1 MKKPSFLLSLMKCLQ
16 RGVLYLGVCFLWTA
30 ALSSLQAANAAA
42 NSPDTEKALHEIK
55 SFLVTKVGS
64 MDVAAHDFVKNA
76 DTYQQIIDG
85 YKGDYNRAAIEKG
98 PELLHL
104 IAKMQ
109 SDYHGYH
116 NNGYETIE
124 GITAGSKNFVEFDNY
139 LDAGVPKAD
148 ASTDSP
154 YSTLILK
161 TKSGHIISDR
171 NGNLFHYVNEPTLW
185 GTKPQFVVKLSPEAA
200 SKLGIKELPKADVL
214 TAAAQETAHKIGE
227 LYAKAKVWQPT
238 LDECVGALVWMTPTL
253 NGYFDDWRDSRYD
266 PAAAAGRYVAESRV
280 VDMRGIMS
288 SLQIVCNSILPELRK
303 KNPALADQLK
313 YEYQSIMNFIAR
325 VDSRDKASGGKMS
338 ISEIEEMAYQ
348 AKALTDQIAPHL
360 KQMVAIL
367 GLKLP
372 RKPTLA

>member
-1 MKKPSFLLSLMKCLQ
+1 MKHTFFSKFLTSRYSICCL
-16 RGVLYLGVCFLWTA
+16 GIFLI
-30 ALSSLQAANAAA
+30 ALSTSLRAE
-42 NSPDTEKALHEIK
+42 NSTPNTAETDKALREIK
-55 SFLVTKVGS
+55 SFLVTKLIS
-64 MDVAAHDFVKNA
+64 MDAAAHDFVKNA
-76 DTYQQIIDG
+76 DAYEQLLDG
-85 YKGDYNRAAIEKG
+85 YKGDYNRAAMERG
-98 PELLHL
+98 PELMHL

-109 SDYHGYH
+109 EDYHGYH

-124 GITAGSKNFVEFDNY
+124 GITAGSKNFVEYDNY

-185 GTKPQFVVKLSPEAA
+185 GTKMQFIEKLNPAA
-200 SKLGIKELPKADVL
+200 SEKLGIKYLPKPEVV
-214 TAAAQETAHKIGE
+214 TAAAQETARKIDE
-227 LYAKAKVWQPT
+227 LLAKAKVWQPT
-238 LDECVGALVWMTPTL
+238 IDECVGALVWMTPTL
-253 NGYFDDWRDSRYD
+253 NGYFDDWSASRYD
-266 PAAAAGRYVAESRV
+266 PVAAAGRYVAESRV

-288 SLQIVCNSILPELRK
+288 SLQIVCNAILPELRK
-303 KNPALADQLK
+303 KNPGLADQLK
-313 YEYQSIMNFIAR
+313 HEYEGIMSFIAR
-325 VDSRDKASGGKMS
+325 VESRDKASGGKMS
-338 ISEIEEMAYQ
+338 IAEIEEMAYQ

-360 KQMVAIL
+360 KQMVQIL

>member
-1 MKKPSFLLSLMKCLQ
+1 MKNPSISTLFTKFMRHSLLCS
-16 RGVLYLGVCFLWTA
+16 GVLFLTAGV
-30 ALSSLQAANAAA
+30 QAADSSAA
-42 NSPDTEKALHEIK
+42 NSPETERALREIK
-55 SFLVTKVGS
+55 SFLVTKVGV
-64 MDVAAHDFVKNA
+64 MDSSAHDFVKNA
-76 DTYQQIIDG
+76 DSYQQIIDS
-85 YKGDYNRAAIEKG
+85 YKGDYNRAALERG
-98 PELLHL
+98 PELIRL

-109 SDYHGYH
+109 ADYHGYH

-161 TKSGHIISDR
+161 TKSGRIISDR
-171 NGNLFHYVNEPTLW
+171 NGNLFHYVNEPALW
-185 GTKPQFVVKLSPEAA
+185 GTRPQFVEKLSPEAA
-200 SKLGIKELPKADVL
+200 TKLGVKFLPKADVL
-214 TAAAQETAHKIGE
+214 SAASAETERKINE
-227 LYAKAKVWQPT
+227 LYTKAKAWQPT

-266 PAAAAGRYVAESRV
+266 PSAAAGRYVAESRV

-288 SLQIVCNSILPELRK
+288 SLQIICNAILPELRK
-303 KNPALADQLK
+303 HNRALADQLK
-313 YEYQSIMNFIAR
+313 YEYEGIMSFINR
-325 VDSRDKASGGKMS
+325 VDSRDKANGGKMS
-338 ISEIEEMAYQ
+338 IAEIEEMAYQ
-348 AKALTDQIAPHL
+348 AKTLTDQIAPHL
-360 KQMVAIL
+360 KQMIVIL